1 MTELQQRFDR
11 QARVFPSLVSRHAV
25 ISHHRACALVLLV
38 HVLLMVLLPPTG
50 EFPVCDDGVFAA
62 TARDLAHEGRLR
74 ISDLPAMSLVTH
86 ALWGAL
92 FLTVLGDSWLSLHLS
107 VVVMAWL
114 GGLSCYVFGRLM
126 GRSASES
133 ALASGAYLFCP
144 LVFADCYSFMTD
156 VTAAS
161 LMLMS
166 FAAMPIVLQQS
177 KSLGWFALGILGAAC
192 YLVRQTAVIPHLW
205 LGLWLTWVCVS
216 RRQSWTLWL
225 TYVTPAVVLIGAFWG
240 WLYFVNGVP
249 RVYGQVSV
257 NPELLLAPKG
267 LLSKLAGLTLQS
279 VLLVAPV
286 VVWRCGNLAGH
297 SSKKTRFLAGL
308 SVTLV
313 AGLACLYAEEL
324 RPYRGYS
331 LYDMG
336 LGYPPTYAGIAAF
349 RSAQWWGDVTIFHAV
364 VLGLSVLLLS
374 GVILWRTT
382 LPLHAQSEQ
391 QPGVKTI
398 VRGVLTASLA
408 SYLLLLI
415 PIEYVFDRY
424 VLPLG
429 LLGMLR
435 LLSWDHHQAAPARA
449 WLPWCVL
456 GLFIV
461 CDALGTAETLQIRRV
476 FWQTVERL
484 RAEGLR
490 DEEIDAG
497 NAHMMAYV
505 YEPAIR
511 QREVRGT
518 TFLAGLPPGTYNG
531 YDRTPKRCK
540 LAFEEELG
548 WEVGERIPL
557 SSWRGGELL
566 VLRRP

>member
-1 MTELQQRFDR
+1 MF
-11 QARVFPSLVSRHAV
+11 VSLVSLQAV
-25 ISHHRACALVLLV
+25 ISRHRALARVLLG
-38 HVLLMVLLPPTG
+38 HVLLMMLLPPTG

-62 TARDLAHEGRLR
+62 TARDLAHEGWLR

-92 FLTVLGDSWLSLHLS
+92 FLMILGDSWLSLHLS

-114 GGLSCYVFGRLM
+114 GAVACYVFGRLM

-133 ALASGAYLFCP
+133 ALASGTYLFCP

-166 FAAMPIVLQQS
+166 FAAMPIVLRQS
-177 KSLGWFALGILGAAC
+177 KSLGWLALGTLGAAC
-192 YLVRQTAVIPHLW
+192 YLVRQTALIPHLW
-205 LGLWLTWVCVS
+205 LGLWLTWACMT
-216 RRQSWTLWL
+216 RRQSWTIWL
-225 TYVTPAVVLIGAFWG
+225 TYVTPAVLLIGAFWG

-249 RVYGQVSV
+249 AVYGQVSL
-257 NPELLLAPKG
+257 NTALFFAPKG
-267 LLSKLAGLTLQS
+267 LLSKLAGLTLQGL
-279 VLLVAPV
+279 LLVAPV
-286 VVWRCGNLAGH
+286 VVWRCGDLAGQH
-297 SSKKTRFLAGL
+297 SKKTKLIAGL
-308 SVTLV
+308 LV
-313 AGLACLYAEEL
+313 AWVVGLACLYAEEL

-331 LYDMG
+331 LYDLG

-349 RSAQWWGDVTIFHAV
+349 RSAPWVGDVTIFHALM
-364 VLGLSVLLLS
+364 LGSSVLLLS
-374 GVILWRTT
+374 GVMMWGTT
-382 LPLHAQSEQ
+382 LPLCTQAEQPSET
-391 QPGVKTI
+391 KSI
-398 VRGVLTASLA
+398 VRGVLAASLL

-429 LLGMLR
+429 LLGMLG
-435 LLSWDHHQAAPARA
+435 LLSWDRHQVAPAKA
-449 WLPWCVL
+449 WLAWCVL
-456 GLFIV
+456 GLFV
-461 CDALGTAETLQIRRV
+461 LCDALGTAETLRIRRV
-476 FWQTVERL
+476 FWETVDRL

-497 NAHMMAYV
+497 NAHLMAYV

-531 YDRTPKRCK
+531 YDRTPKKCK
-540 LAFEEELG
+540 LAFGPEVG
-548 WEVGERIPL
+548 WEVGERIPI
-557 SSWRGGELL
+557 SNWRGGELL